1 MRYNSFQ
8 DALFF
13 HMHEEIFDESVGNSL
28 DVTLYLEELLTLF
41 PDESNHLYRK

>member
-1 MRYNSFQ
+1 MRYNYFQ

-13 HMHEEIFDESVGNSL
+13 QMHEEIFDESVGNSL

-41 PDESNHLYRK
+41 PDESLI